1 VKRNWESVVLKAFG
15 GKDFR
20 LTVLANEPINA
31 RYQRLRLNDGGL
43 LAACGAHPTMWVR
56 LWFDRDGKAHQRAF
70 TLVDPSLEAG
80 EFTLEFALH
89 DGTAARWAQA
99 AAPGDTVDATVQG
112 TGFTVPTPL
121 PTRWYGIG
129 DAASTPALNSLFDT
143 LPEQPATVWLEY
155 AHEEEREFPLRT
167 RPAHEVH
174 WLPRKDGGAHLVET
188 VCAALPA
195 ATDAFY
201 WVAAEAAST
210 RAITK
215 HLRRTLGVDKTQV
228 NSLAYWRTI

>member
-1 VKRNWESVVLKAFG
+1 MKRNWESVVLKAFG

-43 LAACGAHPTMWVR
+43 LAACGVHPTMWVR

-70 TLVDPSLEAG
+70 TLVDPSPELG
-80 EFTLEFALH
+80 EFSLEFALH

-99 AAPGDTVDATVQG
+99 ASPGDTVDATVQG
-112 TGFTVPTPL
+112 SAFVVPDPL
-121 PTRWYGIG
+121 PARWYGVG
-129 DAASTPALNSLFDT
+129 DAASAPALNSLFDT
-143 LPEQPATVWLEY
+143 LPAPATVWLEY
-155 AHEEEREFPLRT
+155 AHDEEREFPLRA
-167 RPAHEVH
+167 RSGHEVV
-174 WLPRKDGGAHLVET
+174 WLPRRDGGAHLVST
-188 VCAALPA
+188 VCSALSAAPE
-195 ATDAFY
+195 AFY

-215 HLRRTLGVDKTQV
+215 HLRRTLGVDKAQV
-228 NSLAYWRTI
+228 NSLAYWRT